1 MTHHHGAGAGGR
13 LLATAVVL
21 AAVAAYLA
29 GATRLRGRGDAW
41 PRHRDLSF
49 AAGGAL
55 IAVAAGGTP
64 PGGPFTVHMLQHLL
78 AGMAAPVL
86 LVPARPLTL
95 ALRALRP
102 GGPPRRALL
111 AAARSAPAR
120 WLTFPPVA
128 AVLDMGGLWLMYRTP
143 LLAAAHRHPALHALL
158 HVHIVAA
165 GLLFTFA
172 VCQLDP
178 VRHRRGL
185 PLRAVTLLL
194 AGAAHAALAKSLY
207 AAPPP
212 GTAYGLSD
220 LRTAARLMYY
230 GGDLVELAL
239 AAVLAASWYARAARA
254 AGRPIRTGPP
264 PPSQAGPRRLRPE
277 GAGGEGG

>member
-1 MTHHHGAGAGGR
+1 MNHHHGLGGGGR
-13 LLATAVVL
+13 LLAVAVVL
-21 AAVAAYLA
+21 AVVAAYLA
-29 GATRLRGRGDAW
+29 AAARLRGRGHAW
-41 PRHRDLSF
+41 PRYRDLSF
-49 AAGGAL
+49 AAGGTL
-55 IAVAAGGTP
+55 VVAAVGGTP

-86 LVPARPLTL
+86 LVVARPLTL

-111 AAARSAPAR
+111 TVAHSGPAR

-128 AVLDMGGLWLMYRTP
+128 AVLDMGGLWLLYRTP
-143 LLAAAHRHPALHALL
+143 LLATAQHHPALHALV
-158 HVHIVAA
+158 HVHIMAA

-185 PLRAVTLLL
+185 PLRAATLLV
-194 AGAAHAALAKSLY
+194 AGAAHAVLAKSLY

-212 GTAYGLSD
+212 GTAYD
-220 LRTAARLMYY
+220 LPDLHTAARLMYY

-239 AAVLAASWYARAARA
+239 AAVLAATWYARAART
-254 AGRPIRTGPP
+254 AGRSSPP
-264 PPSQAGPRRLRPE
+264 G
-277 GAGGEGG
+277 GAGGIAPQGGEGRSRRGTSARR